1 MLFFSFFFFTKVDQ
15 MSRVGSRGRHP
26 KCRPNIDFFL
36 FPQANETISSTS
48 PNANV
53 ESEEVEDEDDESV
66 TSFPPPLSSSNKSEV
81 IVVGADTTIVNEKTP
96 LGDFDTEEI
105 HTTNKS
111 SPDMSHVSVV
121 VVGGDNDAIHVMDSS
136 LEINGN
142 NGGGLATSSSSPSS
156 SSHGSMEQRYKKD
169 LINNNVTFEILTLLF
184 LFFL

>member
-1 MLFFSFFFFTKVDQ
+1 M
-15 MSRVGSRGRHP
+15 
-26 KCRPNIDFFL
+26 
-36 FPQANETISSTS
+36 
-48 PNANV
+48 
-53 ESEEVEDEDDESV
+53 
-66 TSFPPPLSSSNKSEV
+66 
-81 IVVGADTTIVNEKTP
+81 NEKTP

-169 LINNNVTFEILTLLF
+169 LINNNVTFEILMLLF

>member
-1 MLFFSFFFFTKVDQ
+1 M
-15 MSRVGSRGRHP
+15 
-26 KCRPNIDFFL
+26 
-36 FPQANETISSTS
+36 
-48 PNANV
+48 
-53 ESEEVEDEDDESV
+53 

-81 IVVGADTTIVNEKTP
+81 TVVGADTTIVNEKTP

-169 LINNNVTFEILTLLF
+169 LKNNIVIFEILMLLF
-184 LFFL
+184 LFCL

>member
-1 MLFFSFFFFTKVDQ
+1 M
-15 MSRVGSRGRHP
+15 
-26 KCRPNIDFFL
+26 
-36 FPQANETISSTS
+36 
-48 PNANV
+48 
-53 ESEEVEDEDDESV
+53 
-66 TSFPPPLSSSNKSEV
+66 
-81 IVVGADTTIVNEKTP
+81 NEKTP

-156 SSHGSMEQRYKKD
+156 SSHGSMEQRYKK
-169 LINNNVTFEILTLLF
+169 F
-184 LFFL
+184 